1 MQKLKSVRKLVAT
14 EQAARVTSFHLKLM
28 LGSDFV
34 LPDGQSSVDVL
45 REPLKEN
52 SLARNLTNTCAEMW
66 TKVCSISHQ
75 DHGNE
80 IDFFPEWQQK
90 LLLLTEKRIFMIG
103 VDHSKSQQNGDA
115 ASDTLEIFN
124 SISLEDIDSLS
135 FVGPHGIQ
143 NLSCENDGITA
154 SFLAQLYETCLR
166 FALSKKSVENN
177 TVLDSSDKII
187 HTSASRD
194 DNAHNYHELVLKM
207 TTRSLRFNRGQNIYF
222 MIKKQDYPCVHKT
235 DLIKR
240 PLQVQ
245 EDCSAFANRLW
256 RMSRLR
262 RAEAESLTNFKH
274 IQQSILYVWRQ
285 RVVRLLLLFLI
296 VSNFVFTVQDM
307 ENKDPDW
314 VGFYSNAELAYTV
327 LFSIGLALSDSV
339 LI

>member
-124 SISLEDIDSLS
+124 SISRR
-135 FVGPHGIQ
+135 
-143 NLSCENDGITA
+143 
-154 SFLAQLYETCLR
+154 Y
-166 FALSKKSVENN
+166 
-177 TVLDSSDKII
+177 
-187 HTSASRD
+187 
-194 DNAHNYHELVLKM
+194 
-207 TTRSLRFNRGQNIYF
+207 
-222 MIKKQDYPCVHKT
+222 
-235 DLIKR
+235 
-240 PLQVQ
+240 
-245 EDCSAFANRLW
+245 RL
-256 RMSRLR
+256 
-262 RAEAESLTNFKH
+262 
-274 IQQSILYVWRQ
+274 SILCWASWDSK
-285 RVVRLLLLFLI
+285 L
-296 VSNFVFTVQDM
+296 
-307 ENKDPDW
+307 
-314 VGFYSNAELAYTV
+314 ELRERRNHCKLPST
-327 LFSIGLALSDSV
+327 AL
-339 LI
+339 